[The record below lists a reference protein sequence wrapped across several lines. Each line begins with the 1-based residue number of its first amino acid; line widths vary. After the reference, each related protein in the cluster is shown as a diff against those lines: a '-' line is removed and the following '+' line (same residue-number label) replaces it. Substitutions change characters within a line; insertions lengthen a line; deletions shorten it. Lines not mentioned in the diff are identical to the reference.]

1 MKLAR
6 DAAITGA
13 LLALFALCASPA
25 AFAQGQPMTPEMR
38 AAAYLS
44 ANCAN
49 CHGTAGRNVGSLPG
63 LAGIP
68 AAGFTQ
74 AMRDFR
80 DGKRKATIMHQLA
93 KGYTDEQIDAMAKYF
108 AAQKPK

>member
-6 DAAITGA
+6 HAAITGT
-13 LLALFALCASPA
+13 LLALWASHAL
-25 AFAQGQPMTPEMR
+25 AQEQPTTPEMR
-38 AAAYLS
+38 AAAYLA

-49 CHGTAGRNVGSLPG
+49 CHGTAGRNVGSLPS

-74 AMRDFR
+74 AMREYR

-93 KGYTDEQIDAMAKYF
+93 KGYTDEQITAMANYF
-108 AAQKPK
+108 AMQKPK